1 MAIFTFK
8 TVRSILRLSYQ
19 ATPLLRFVFNSR
31 SVDMV
36 VVSWMSL
43 AEVSLLKFIW
53 PGVLVEIQDE
63 KFRNMHE
70 KNFNPWTGWMKTFI

>member
-1 MAIFTFK
+1 
-8 TVRSILRLSYQ
+8 
-19 ATPLLRFVFNSR
+19 
-31 SVDMV
+31 MV